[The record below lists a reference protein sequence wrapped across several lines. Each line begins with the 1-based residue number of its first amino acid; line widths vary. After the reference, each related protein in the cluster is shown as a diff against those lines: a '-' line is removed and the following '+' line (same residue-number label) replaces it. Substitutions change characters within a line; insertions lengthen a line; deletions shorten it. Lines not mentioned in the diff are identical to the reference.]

1 MEKELEQQLSALQTE
16 LKSFAEKAAA
26 EKKDLG
32 TMQSETKAAV
42 EKLQQQIDAIDL
54 KMVEKHN
61 APATKSLAD
70 ELKENEDIARL
81 LKNRSGRASFTVKS
95 NRFERKTV
103 ISETAVGFSTSGV
116 MPIDR
121 ISGITAEARQG
132 LRLRD
137 LLVARPT
144 LLPLVDFV
152 KVTSAPSYTIS
163 MTGNTTSGSKSVTSL
178 SVSTS
183 GLKVGQPISGSGIA
197 AGSTIAAINSSSSI
211 TLSANATA
219 TATGVTLSVTA
230 GAGSVT
236 AEGNAI
242 NESAVTFASASE
254 KVRTIAAFIPATKQ
268 ILDDF
273 NELAGYINTSL
284 PYYVNLEEELQLLS
298 GDGTGENLHG
308 LITQGAA
315 YDTSL
320 NVSGDNKI
328 DQIGHAISQIARS
341 KELDPTFAVLNTMDW
356 WAIRLTK
363 DSYGRYILGDPQS
376 MVRPSI
382 FGLDV
387 VATTSIPSGSFLVG
401 TGAAPAAEIRDRMD
415 MQVEISTEHSDF
427 FQKNLV
433 AIRAEKR
440 AALVVKR
447 PNAFVQGTFA

>member
-1 MEKELEQQLSALQTE
+1 MELKDQLSALQTE
-16 LKSFAEKAAA
+16 LKGYVDKAAE
-26 EKKDLG
+26 EKKQFG
-32 TMQSETKAAV
+32 TMLTETKETV
-42 EKLQQQIDAIDL
+42 EKLQKQIDAIDV
-54 KMVEKHN
+54 KMAEKHI
-61 APATKSLAD
+61 APTGKSLEE
-70 ELKENEDIARL
+70 ELKENDDVARL
-81 LKNRSGRASFTVKS
+81 IKNRAGRATFTVKA

-103 ISETAVGFSTSGV
+103 IGESAVGFATSGV
-116 MPIDR
+116 MTIDR
-121 ISGITAEARQG
+121 IPGITAEARQA

-144 LLPLVDFV
+144 NLALIDFV
-152 KVTSAPSYTIS
+152 KVTSAPSYSIS
-163 MTGNTTSGSKSVTSL
+163 ATGNTTSGSKAISSL

-183 GLKVGQPISGSGIA
+183 GLKVGQPISGAGIP
-197 AGSTIAAINSSSSI
+197 AGATIASITSSSAI
-211 TLSANATA
+211 TISANATA
-219 TATGVTLSVTA
+219 TASGVTLTITA

-242 NESAVTFASASE
+242 NESAATFASASE
-254 KVRTIAAFIPATKQ
+254 KVRTVAAFIPATKQ

-273 NELAGYINTSL
+273 TELAGYINGSL
-284 PYYVNLEEELQLLS
+284 PYYVNLEEEQQMLV

-308 LITQGAA
+308 FIPQAQA

-341 KELDPTFAVLNTMDW
+341 KELDPTFIVLNTMDW

-382 FGLDV
+382 FGVDV
-387 VATTSIPSGSFLVG
+387 VPTTNLAVGSFLVG
-401 TGAAPAAEIRDRMD
+401 TGVAPGAEVRDRME
-415 MQVEISTEHSDF
+415 MQVEISTEHADF
-427 FQKNLV
+427 FQKNLI

-440 AALVVKR
+440 VALVVKR
-447 PNAFVQGTFA
+447 PNAYVSGTFS